1 MTEKSDTLPSLKRVE
16 FLVLLVLAD
25 GENHGYRIVQ
35 EITARTDGRVRV
47 LPGNLYEIL
56 RRLGKAGF
64 LSETAR
70 RPASDMDDNRRRYY
84 RITPNGKRVLAAEAE
99 FMRSLVQAAEARD
112 LIPEEVS

>member
-1 MTEKSDTLPSLKRVE
+1 MTEKSDTSPTLKRVE

-25 GENHGYRIVQ
+25 GESHGYRIVQ

-70 RPASDMDDNRRRYY
+70 RPDIDDNRRRNY